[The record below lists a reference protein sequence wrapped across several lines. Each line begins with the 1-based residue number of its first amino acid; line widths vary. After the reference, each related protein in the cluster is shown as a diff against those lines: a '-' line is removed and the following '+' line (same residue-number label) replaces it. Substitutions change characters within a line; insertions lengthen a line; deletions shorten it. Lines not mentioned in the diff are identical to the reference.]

1 MSRSTMT
8 ISPRIHAI
16 YIAPSAGDPMQAIE
30 QAELISGQGI
40 QGDRYAQGTG
50 AFSQSQPVK
59 IRHISLITQA
69 GIAIANEWLE
79 AGKEPQFS
87 NAETRRNI
95 VLSDISPAELNQ
107 LIGKTFFLGKIA
119 CKGIELCIPCQRP
132 AQLVYKP
139 SFMDAFEGRG
149 GLRAEILQS
158 GAIQIGDMLTCI
170 QETPS

>member
-1 MSRSTMT
+1 MT

-16 YIAPSAGDPMQAIE
+16 YIAPNAGEPMQALE
-30 QAELISGQGI
+30 QAKLIPGQGI

-59 IRHISLITQA
+59 IRHISLIAQV

-79 AGKEPQFS
+79 AGGEPQFPE
-87 NAETRRNI
+87 AQTRRNI

-107 LIGKTFFLGKIA
+107 LVGKTFLLGNIA
-119 CKGIELCIPCQRP
+119 CRGTELCVPCHRP
-132 AQLVYKP
+132 AQLMNKP

-158 GAIQIGDMLTCI
+158 GTIKIGDALTYM
-170 QETPS
+170 QENAQ